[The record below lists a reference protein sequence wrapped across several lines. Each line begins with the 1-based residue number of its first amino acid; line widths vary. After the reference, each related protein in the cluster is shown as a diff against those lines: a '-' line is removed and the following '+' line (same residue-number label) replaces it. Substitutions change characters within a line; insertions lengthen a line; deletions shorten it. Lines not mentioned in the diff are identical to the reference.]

1 MIIRIMYP
9 MRSPEFQHGMP
20 RLLRCQKSSM
30 AEENPPAVVDSFPI
44 EIPIL
49 VGGLENNDIM

>member
-1 MIIRIMYP
+1 
-9 MRSPEFQHGMP
+9 
-20 RLLRCQKSSM
+20 M